1 MHIHMNGSN
10 LKFHQKDAAEVKV
23 AVLADSQRQGQLF
36 SQRQS
41 DLVFGLA
48 TLASACSLY
57 LLMH

>member
-1 MHIHMNGSN
+1 MNGSN